1 MHHPLTKTIPFVL
14 PKDNTVTLSHP
25 ERYLKTRLVSYSR
38 KTAAQH
44 VFLSL
49 TEAKPSK
56 DNASVFP
63 PESKHQREERSPRLS
78 GVCGGPRFRPRS
90 STTTD
95 SRQSLPSRSGIPLY
109 APHGNHLHICRSNVC
124 AFREGRPNSIIEL
137 WYAVSGQG
145 GDGWTKTDRVR
156 ERKEIRRSRGD
167 ARGTKI
173 MRNIMREFPPGG
185 CFGSIGFSF
194 FFWSWICLDLRDLC
208 NFDER
213 MI

>member
-1 MHHPLTKTIPFVL
+1 MCSNTIPFVL

-78 GVCGGPRFRPRS
+78 GVCGGPTSLFHDHGFPTVATLPLWHPS
-90 STTTD
+90 LCTP
-95 SRQSLPSRSGIPLY
+95 RQSFAYLPIERMRVPRRAAKFYYRTLVCGIGPR
-109 APHGNHLHICRSNVC
+109 G
-124 AFREGRPNSIIEL
+124 
-137 WYAVSGQG
+137 
-145 GDGWTKTDRVR
+145 GWTDENRSCSR
-156 ERKEIRRSRGD
+156 EKRNKE
-167 ARGTKI
+167 K
-173 MRNIMREFPPGG
+173 PGRCQG
-185 CFGSIGFSF
+185 NEDYEKYYERISAWRMFWEYWVFFSF

>member
-78 GVCGGPRFRPRS
+78 GVCGGPTSLLHDHGFPTVATLPLWHPS
-90 STTTD
+90 LCTP
-95 SRQSLPSRSGIPLY
+95 RQSFAYLPIERMRVPRRAAKFYYRTLVCGIGP
-109 APHGNHLHICRSNVC
+109 R
-124 AFREGRPNSIIEL
+124 
-137 WYAVSGQG
+137 
-145 GDGWTKTDRVR
+145 GDGRTDGRKPIVFER
-156 ERKEIRRSRGD
+156 EK
-167 ARGTKI
+167 K
-173 MRNIMREFPPGG
+173 
-185 CFGSIGFSF
+185 
-194 FFWSWICLDLRDLC
+194 
-208 NFDER
+208 
-213 MI
+213 